1 METEIQFNELLQ
13 FFKAMA
19 DSNRLKIVGLLS
31 QKPHTV
37 EQLSALLGLGMST
50 TSHHLSNLAKA
61 GLVEART
68 DGHYYL
74 YSLRP
79 DTLQEMSQRLL
90 KQEALPELA
99 VAVDDQ
105 AYDRKVLKTFIDDE
119 GRIIAFPSQLKK
131 YQVLLRYVVK
141 AFEQGKRYS
150 EKQVNDILSRFH
162 EDTADLRRGLVE
174 FKLMDREGGGGA
186 YWRLDD

>member
-1 METEIQFNELLQ
+1 MDTEIHFKELLQ

-19 DSNRLKIVGLLS
+19 DSNRLKIIGLLS

-37 EQLSALLGLGMST
+37 EQLSALLDLGMST

-74 YSLRP
+74 YSLRQ

-90 KQEALPELA
+90 KQENLPELA
-99 VAVDDQ
+99 VAVDEQ
-105 AYDRKVLKTFIDDE
+105 AYDRKVLKTFTDEE

-131 YQVLLRYVVK
+131 YQVLLRYVVN
-141 AFEQGKRYS
+141 AFEPGIRYP
-150 EKQVNDILSRFH
+150 EKQVNEILSRFND
-162 EDTADLRRGLVE
+162 DTADLRRGLVE

-186 YWRLDD
+186 YWRLED

>member
-1 METEIQFNELLQ
+1 MDTEIHFKELLQ

-19 DSNRLKIVGLLS
+19 DSNRLKIIGLLS

-37 EQLSALLGLGMST
+37 EQLSALLDLGMST

-74 YSLRP
+74 YSLRQ

-90 KQEALPELA
+90 KQENLPELA
-99 VAVDDQ
+99 VAVDEQ
-105 AYDRKVLKTFIDDE
+105 AYDRKVLKTFTDEE

-141 AFEQGKRYS
+141 AFEPGIRYP
-150 EKQVNDILSRFH
+150 EKQVNEILSRFND
-162 EDTADLRRGLVE
+162 DTADLRRGLVE

-186 YWRLDD
+186 YWRLED

>member
-1 METEIQFNELLQ
+1 MDTEIHFNELLQ

-19 DSNRLKIVGLLS
+19 DSNRLKIIGLLS

-37 EQLSALLGLGMST
+37 EQLSALLDLGMST

-74 YSLRP
+74 YSLRQ

-90 KQEALPELA
+90 KQENLPELA
-99 VAVDDQ
+99 VAVDEQ
-105 AYDRKVLKTFIDDE
+105 AYDRKVLKTFTDEE

-141 AFEQGKRYS
+141 AFEPGIRYP
-150 EKQVNDILSRFH
+150 EKQVNEILSRFND
-162 EDTADLRRGLVE
+162 DTADLRRGLVE

-186 YWRLDD
+186 YWRLED

>member
-1 METEIQFNELLQ
+1 MDSEIQFNELLQ

-19 DSNRLKIVGLLS
+19 DGNRLKIVGLLS

-37 EQLSALLGLGMST
+37 EQLSILLGLGMSN

-74 YSLRP
+74 YSLRQ

-90 KQEALPELA
+90 KQDTLPKLA
-99 VAVDDQ
+99 VAVDEQ
-105 AYDRKVLKTFIDDE
+105 AYDRKVLKTFTDEE

-141 AFEQGKRYS
+141 AFEPGIRYP
-150 EKQVNDILSRFH
+150 EKQVNEILSRFH
-162 EDTADLRRGLVE
+162 DDTADLRRGLVE
-174 FKLMDREGGGGA
+174 FKLMAREGGGGA
-186 YWRLDD
+186 YWRLED